1 MSYLRTE
8 SFGIGMGTNGGS
20 SGGSSGGGVSA
31 GDTASSVVGAVTSI
45 VGSILGS
52 YYEIQGMRQQR
63 QALGTGTNL
72 ATAQLLE
79 EQRYSREAR
88 MMAAEEEAAQLAA
101 VSSASRMARTQEQ
114 EIARQAALLR
124 QSQAQR
130 EISERIGGRYGESR
144 TLPSWAWWGIGAGVI
159 GATFLTIWLVS
170 RRG

>member
-1 MSYLRTE
+1 
-8 SFGIGMGTNGGS
+8 MGTNGGS
-20 SGGSSGGGVSA
+20 SSGSSSSGISVESVSDAAGGLVS
-31 GDTASSVVGAVTSI
+31 GILSI
-45 VGSILGS
+45 VGLH
-52 YYEIQGMRQQR
+52 YELERMRRQR

-88 MMAAEEEAAQLAA
+88 TMAAEEEAAQLAA
-101 VSSASRMARTQEQ
+101 ISSASRTARTQEQ
-114 EIARQAALLR
+114 EIARQTALLR

-170 RRG
+170 R